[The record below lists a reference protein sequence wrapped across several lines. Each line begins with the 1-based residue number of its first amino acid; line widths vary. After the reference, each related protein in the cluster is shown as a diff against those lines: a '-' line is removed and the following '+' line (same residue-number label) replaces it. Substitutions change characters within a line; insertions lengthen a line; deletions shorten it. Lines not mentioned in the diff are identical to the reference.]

1 MKPANNPFAH
11 NLQRKKQEPMFNTPF
26 SNTAA
31 AQETYASHNV
41 DWGQEQPEQAN
52 NDDFNFVADP
62 APSTNQ
68 EELYYADQA
77 QQQFYGN
84 QQ

>member
-26 SNTAA
+26 SNTGA
-31 AQETYASHNV
+31 AQDTYATNNAN
-41 DWGQEQPEQAN
+41 WGQEEPDLGN

-62 APSTNQ
+62 APTSTQ
-68 EELYYADQA
+68 EELYYANQA
-77 QQQFYGN
+77 
-84 QQ
+84 